1 MLEFVLNEILP
12 CSINIVAV
20 IYLIS
25 KLLGEKINFKNY
37 KTYLI
42 IILLIIIT
50 ILNFVFISDMLRVVV
65 STISIGFCN
74 YFLFK
79 QNLARTVISTI
90 LEQCILTIAEIIF
103 AFFLVF
109 FVSDDGNFLMDMFCG
124 VLLSDFLISSI
135 GILIISINPILNICQ
150 KIIKLVEKIKSI
162 YILVFSLLLAVVLSL
177 VFSTTFHEIDILYIL
192 VINVLLC
199 SIYAFIMIKSLI
211 NQNNMIKVQ
220 AENKA
225 LVDNLSEYEKMLEHQ
240 RVSNHENK
248 NQLLV
253 IKNMLSK
260 KDNEALKYIDEIIED
275 RQDDDVAIFG
285 RAAKIPSGGLQ
296 GIIYQKMLV
305 MKDKNIKFSL
315 NVSNSIKKLDFD
327 NMDTKLMYDICRIVG
342 VFLDNAIEE
351 VEKLEDKEVNISLFE
366 DGGKLNIEISNK
378 VKEIPDLEK
387 MDNAGYTTKNK
398 GHGYGLSLVKEIV
411 SKNENI
417 TNLRSITKNIFTQIL
432 KVKMDTK

>member
-12 CSINIVAV
+12 CSINV
-20 IYLIS
+20 ITVVYVLS
-25 KLLGEKINFKNY
+25 KLLNVKIDLKDY
-37 KTYLI
+37 KTYMVI
-42 IILLIIIT
+42 ALLITIT
-50 ILNFVFISDMLRVVV
+50 ILNYVFVSGVVRIMV
-65 STISIGFCN
+65 VTISIAFCN

-79 QNLARTVISTI
+79 QNFSRTVSSTI
-90 LEQCILTIAEIIF
+90 LELCICVISETIF
-103 AFFLVF
+103 ALLLIL
-109 FVSDDGNFLMDMFCG
+109 FVSDDGSFLVSTFAGALIADVFI
-124 VLLSDFLISSI
+124 SAIFLI
-135 GILIISINPILNICQ
+135 LINIKPILNLCR

-162 YILVFSLLLAVVLSL
+162 YIVFGSLLSILALSL
-177 VFSTTFHEIDILYIL
+177 SFVTAFREINLLYVF

-199 SIYAFIMIKSLI
+199 SIYVFIMIKSLI

-275 RQDDDVAIFG
+275 RQEDDVAIFG

-305 MKDKNIKFSL
+305 MKEKSIKFSL

-327 NMDTKLMYDICRIVG
+327 NMDTKMMYDICRIIG

-351 VEKLEDKEVNISLFE
+351 TEKLEEREVNISLFE
-366 DGGKLNIEISNK
+366 DGEKLNIEISNK
-378 VKEIPDLEK
+378 VKEIPNLEK
-387 MDNAGYTTKNK
+387 MDNAGYTTKTK

-432 KVKMDTK
+432 KVKMDKK

>member
-12 CSINIVAV
+12 CSINIVAS
-20 IYLIS
+20 IYILG
-25 KLLGEKINFKNY
+25 KLLKIKVDLKNY
-37 KTYLI
+37 KTYLVI
-42 IILLIIIT
+42 SLLIVLT
-50 ILNFVFISDMLRVVV
+50 ILNFVFITDMLRVVI
-65 STISIGFCN
+65 STLCVAFCN
-74 YFLFK
+74 YLLFK
-79 QNLARTVISTI
+79 QTLARTVASTI

-109 FVSDDGNFLMDMFCG
+109 FVSDDGTLLMNMFCG

-135 GILIISINPILNICQ
+135 GILIISIKPVLNICH
-150 KIIKLVEKIKSI
+150 KIIKLVERIKPI
-162 YILVFSLLLAVVLSL
+162 YILLSSLLLALVVSL
-177 VFSTTFHEIDILYIL
+177 LLSTTFHEIDIIYVLA
-192 VINVLLC
+192 INVILFL
-199 SIYAFIMIKSLI
+199 IYAFILYRSLI
-211 NQNNMIKVQ
+211 NQNNMIKIQ

-225 LVDNLSEYEKMLEHQ
+225 LVDNLSEYEKMLDHQ

-248 NQLLV
+248 NQLLI

-275 RQDDDVAIFG
+275 RKEDDVAIFG
-285 RAAKIPSGGLQ
+285 SAAKIPSGGLQ

-366 DGGKLNIEISNK
+366 DGEELNIEISNK

-387 MDNAGYTTKNK
+387 MDNAGYTTKTK